1 MKAIVKVINPK
12 RGMYGAQTGEGE
24 FVIFEVL
31 DSDEPELGDIVS
43 HPDFYTMGGE
53 DYRNLTQ
60 NVTISVY
67 VENVVGSLEQAR
79 KQCFLQ

>member
-1 MKAIVKVINPK
+1 MKAIVKVINSK
-12 RGMYGAQTGEGE
+12 RGMYGAQTEEGE

-31 DSDEPELGDIVS
+31 DSDEPEIADIVS
-43 HPDFYTMGGE
+43 HPDFYAMGGE

-79 KQCFLQ
+79 KQCFLE